1 MEADTKTVPFLYR
14 SPLPGTAG
22 IDRYKM
28 VLIQYRICTVMFT
41 GIIMSVPENVWD
53 ECYCT
58 CFRYLHQCYWGY

>member
-1 MEADTKTVPFLYR
+1 MEADTKPVPFLYR

-41 GIIMSVPENVWD
+41 GLVILTQQYWALPHTWKV
-53 ECYCT
+53 CT
-58 CFRYLHQCYWGY
+58 KYLVFGLI